1 MFFKEASLMVQFS
14 VIVPLY
20 NAEAFLR
27 KCLDSILAQTY
38 QNFEL
43 VAVDD
48 GSTDS
53 SYDILKEY
61 EEKYPQV
68 KVVHYDVNKGLA
80 VNRVR
85 GIAAAK
91 NEYIIF
97 VDSDDT
103 INPRL
108 IEELTYALSK
118 RHYDLIRY
126 RVCLVDDKPGK
137 DHERFNFPA
146 SDTAMTGKEALK
158 AWSIPGNKYA
168 LFWLY
173 CFHRSLFDKFDIP
186 NFRYNED
193 MCSIPFLVLHSE
205 SVLSLGYTGYNY
217 THSNPLSMTND
228 RTMEWVAF
236 KSRIFFDAYDFIVK
250 NFLEFPGLEMEY
262 RLFFIEDFK
271 KSLAK
276 KFNSFPDELKAR
288 FKEMYEERIN
298 AKY

>member
-1 MFFKEASLMVQFS
+1 MVQFS
-14 VIVPLY
+14 IIVPLY

-27 KCLDSILAQTY
+27 KCLDSIFAQTY
-38 QNFEL
+38 QNFEV

-61 EEKYPQV
+61 SKKYSQL
-68 KVVHYDVNKGLA
+68 KVVHYDVNAGLA
-80 VNRVR
+80 INRKR
-85 GIAAAK
+85 GIAAAQ
-91 NEYIIF
+91 NDYIIF

-103 INPRL
+103 INPML
-108 IEELTYALSK
+108 IENLTNALSK

-137 DHERFNFPA
+137 DHDRFNYPA
-146 SDTAMTGKEALK
+146 SDVPVNGKDALK
-158 AWSIPGNKYA
+158 SWSIPGNKYA

-173 CFHRSLFDKFDIP
+173 CFHKSLFDKFDIP

-205 SVLSLGYTGYNY
+205 SVLTIGYTGYNY

-228 RTMEWVAF
+228 RRLEAIAF
-236 KSRIFFDAYDFIVK
+236 KSRIFFEAYDFIVK
-250 NFLEFPGLEMEY
+250 NFLEFPGLDREY
-262 RLFFIEDFK
+262 MLFFIDDFK
-271 KSLAK
+271 KSLTK
-276 KFNSFPDELKAR
+276 KYNSFPDELKES